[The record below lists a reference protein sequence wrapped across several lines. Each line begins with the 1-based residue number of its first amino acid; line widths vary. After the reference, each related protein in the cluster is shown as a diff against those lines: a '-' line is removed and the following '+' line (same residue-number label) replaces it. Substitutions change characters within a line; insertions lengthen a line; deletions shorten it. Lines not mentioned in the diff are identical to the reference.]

1 MEMLG
6 INPVLLC
13 KYLEETGWKEFKT
26 KRTDVKYYQITKK
39 GKDYQADIPLD
50 EKLGD
55 YEFALWRS
63 VQLVALVNEI
73 PSKELINII
82 SKE

>member
-1 MEMLG
+1 MEMFG
-6 INPVLLC
+6 ISPTLLC
-13 KYLEETGWKEFKT
+13 GYLEQTGWKEFRT

-55 YEFALWRS
+55 YEFVLWRS

-73 PSKELINII
+73 PSKELIDII
-82 SKE
+82 SER

>member
-6 INPVLLC
+6 ISPTLLC
-13 KYLEETGWKEFKT
+13 GYLEQTGWKEFKT
-26 KRTDVKYYQITKK
+26 KRTNVKYYQITKK

-55 YEFALWRS
+55 KNLGDKPTGLPVGRATY
-63 VQLVALVNEI
+63 N
-73 PSKELINII
+73 KHII
-82 SKE
+82 FS